1 MSFEKFINK
10 IAGEYPR
17 FSIHERAARIV
28 SFYTGLNFL
37 IGMVFAILMK
47 LGFRFVEFQILSAL
61 SFYLLYYLLTQ
72 KKYVQQVVV
81 LCVCMLSVVFF
92 IYWFYAGGLFGP
104 ALVSGLVIF
113 YLALNVAPPQHKF
126 LFGIYILCV
135 IGVTFL
141 LSYQHPNWITE
152 YPKSNQD
159 YFHYATLVLQF
170 SGYYIFL
177 EASTRYC
184 YQYEQHLVN
193 RQNREL
199 GQANDAKLRL
209 FAIISHDLRGPMAT
223 LKGILNSVDEGFS
236 TPEKAQRQLLHL
248 KTMTNPLNNTLNNL
262 LLWSR
267 QQLEGLH
274 SAQELFAVGEILLE
288 EISLAIEDAKSNQI
302 QIDNRIPTETYV
314 FADINQLRIVVRN
327 LISNAVRYANKNTT
341 VVLNHRATN
350 GENIFIISNTGSS
363 IPIHV
368 VEEFNRTGKLEIN
381 DSHNKQ
387 KNRGLGLQICRDF
400 VKIHGGNIW
409 IDNSVTD
416 KTVFC
421 FSLPKNTNV

>member
-1 MSFEKFINK
+1 M
-10 IAGEYPR
+10 
-17 FSIHERAARIV
+17 
-28 SFYTGLNFL
+28 
-37 IGMVFAILMK
+37 
-47 LGFRFVEFQILSAL
+47 
-61 SFYLLYYLLTQ
+61 
-72 KKYVQQVVV
+72 
-81 LCVCMLSVVFF
+81 
-92 IYWFYAGGLFGP
+92 
-104 ALVSGLVIF
+104 
-113 YLALNVAPPQHKF
+113 
-126 LFGIYILCV
+126 
-135 IGVTFL
+135 
-141 LSYQHPNWITE
+141 
-152 YPKSNQD
+152 
-159 YFHYATLVLQF
+159 QF

-327 LISNAVRYANKNTT
+327 LDANAVLYANKNTT

-387 KNRGLGLQICRDF
+387 KNRGLALQICRDF